1 MTASNTKT
9 ILIVD
14 DEKEITDLV
23 EIYLKNEGFNVCKF
37 YRAEGVL
44 DLLKKQSVD
53 LAILDVMLPDQ
64 NGFDLLRDI
73 RQNWFMPVIMLT
85 AKIQDTDK
93 ITGLTLGADDY
104 ITKPFSPLE
113 LVARVKTQLRRST
126 WYNQSQQQEEEDDS
140 ICIRGLVIERRSHK
154 ALLNGSELD
163 LTPLEFDI
171 LWHLC
176 SHQGE
181 VVTSENLFETVWK
194 EKYYESNNTVMAHI
208 ARLRSKMKDPAR
220 RPKYIKTVWGI
231 GYTIE

>member
-23 EIYLKNEGFNVCKF
+23 EIYLKNEGFNVFKF
-37 YRAEGVL
+37 YKAEGVL
-44 DLLKKQSVD
+44 DQLKTQSVD

-85 AKIQDTDK
+85 AKVQDTDK

-113 LVARVKTQLRRST
+113 LVSRVKTQLRRST
-126 WYNQSQQQEEEDDS
+126 WYNQSQQQEEEDDN

-154 ALLNGSELD
+154 AFLNGNELD

-176 SHQGE
+176 SRQGE

-208 ARLRSKMKDPAR
+208 ARLRSKMHDPAR

>member
-1 MTASNTKT
+1 MTASKTKT

-23 EIYLKNEGFNVCKF
+23 EIYLKNEGLNVCKF

-44 DLLKKQSVD
+44 DHLKKQPVD

-64 NGFDLLRDI
+64 NGFDLLREI
-73 RQNWFMPVIMLT
+73 RQDWFMPVIMLT

-126 WYNQSQQQEEEDDS
+126 WYNQSQHQE
-140 ICIRGLVIERRSHK
+140 
-154 ALLNGSELD
+154 
-163 LTPLEFDI
+163 
-171 LWHLC
+171 
-176 SHQGE
+176 
-181 VVTSENLFETVWK
+181 
-194 EKYYESNNTVMAHI
+194 
-208 ARLRSKMKDPAR
+208 
-220 RPKYIKTVWGI
+220 
-231 GYTIE
+231 

>member
-1 MTASNTKT
+1 MTASKTKT

-23 EIYLKNEGFNVCKF
+23 EIYLRNEGFNVCKF

-104 ITKPFSPLE
+104 MTKPFSPLE

>member
-1 MTASNTKT
+1 MTDSKTKT

-23 EIYLKNEGFNVCKF
+23 EIYLKNEGFDVYKF
-37 YRAEGVL
+37 YKAEGVL
-44 DLLKKQSVD
+44 DHLKKQPID

-64 NGFDLLRDI
+64 SGFDLLREI
-73 RQNWFMPVIMLT
+73 RGNWFMPVIMLT

-126 WYNQSQQQEEEDDS
+126 WYNQSQPQEEPDDS
-140 ICIRGLVIERRSHK
+140 ICIRGLVIERKSHK
-154 ALLNGSELD
+154 ASLNGSELD

-181 VVTSENLFETVWK
+181 AVSSEDLFETVWG

-208 ARLRSKMKDPAR
+208 ARLPSKMHDSAR

>member
-1 MTASNTKT
+1 MTASKTKT

-37 YRAEGVL
+37 YKAEGVL
-44 DLLKKQSVD
+44 ELLNKQPVD

-126 WYNQSQQQEEEDDS
+126 WYNQSQHQEEEDDS

-181 VVTSENLFETVWK
+181 VVTSEDLFEKVWG
-194 EKYYESNNTVMAHI
+194 EKYYDSNNTVMAHI
-208 ARLRSKMKDPAR
+208 ARLRSKMNDPAR

>member
-1 MTASNTKT
+1 MTASKTKT

-23 EIYLKNEGFNVCKF
+23 EIYLKNEGFNVFKF
-37 YRAEGVL
+37 YKAEGVL
-44 DLLKKQSVD
+44 DQLKTQSVD

>member
-1 MTASNTKT
+1 M
-9 ILIVD
+9 
-14 DEKEITDLV
+14 
-23 EIYLKNEGFNVCKF
+23 
-37 YRAEGVL
+37 
-44 DLLKKQSVD
+44 
-53 LAILDVMLPDQ
+53 
-64 NGFDLLRDI
+64 
-73 RQNWFMPVIMLT
+73 
-85 AKIQDTDK
+85 
-93 ITGLTLGADDY
+93 
-104 ITKPFSPLE
+104 
-113 LVARVKTQLRRST
+113 
-126 WYNQSQQQEEEDDS
+126 
-140 ICIRGLVIERRSHK
+140 VIERRSHK

>member
-1 MTASNTKT
+1 MTASKTKT

>member
-1 MTASNTKT
+1 MNDFTNKR

-23 EIYLKNEGFNVCKF
+23 EIYLKNEGFEVSKF
-37 YRAEGVL
+37 YKAEGVL
-44 DLLKKQSVD
+44 EYLKKHPVD

-64 NGFDLLRDI
+64 SGFDLLREI
-73 RQNWFMPVIMLT
+73 RGDWFMPVIMLT

-113 LVARVKTQLRRST
+113 LIARVKTQLRRST
-126 WYNQSQQQEEEDDS
+126 WYNQSQQQEEPDDS

-154 ALLNGSELD
+154 ASLNGSELD

-181 VVTSENLFETVWK
+181 AVSSEDLFETVWG
-194 EKYYESNNTVMAHI
+194 EKYYDSNNTVMAHV
-208 ARLRSKMKDPAR
+208 ARLRSKMHDSAR